1 VTEAIRFDLGIPTQC
16 SSLGGLTGIS
26 AASGAERDAP
36 PDIVV
41 LLSVGEVTAAQ
52 LTLLRRRARRVFDGA
67 VIIIGYW
74 CNPRDPLDH
83 GQDDDRLIFAES
95 VDSILG
101 SARRIANERTIT
113 PNRPPPLKLV

>member
-1 VTEAIRFDLGIPTQC
+1 LITTETTPPSIPTNPA
-16 SSLGGLTGIS
+16 TG
-26 AASGAERDAP
+26 P
-36 PDIVV
+36 
-41 LLSVGEVTAAQ
+41 
-52 LTLLRRRARRVFDGA
+52 FDGA

-74 CNPRDPLDH
+74 RNPSDPLDH

-113 PNRPPPLKLV
+113 PNRPPLKLV